1 MSRISEALEDVA
13 DAVIEQKDYLTELDA
28 KIGDGDHGLNMA
40 RGMQAALDAVDKLP
54 HDDEPAPVLQAIGQA
69 LLRNVGGAAGPL
81 YGTGFVK
88 AAAACDDST
97 RLDVASFAKLLSAA
111 ITGIEQ
117 RGHAQ
122 KGDKTMLDTLIP
134 LLDSFQKAEAEGQT
148 LSEALHHAE
157 KVAMA
162 GVDYTRTIAA
172 RKGRASLLG
181 DQSIGTEDPGAAS
194 ACIMYRALYH
204 FLQEY

>member
-13 DAVIEQKDYLTELDA
+13 NAVIEQKDYLTELDA

-81 YGTGFVK
+81 YGTGFV
-88 AAAACDDST
+88 
-97 RLDVASFAKLLSAA
+97 
-111 ITGIEQ
+111 
-117 RGHAQ
+117 
-122 KGDKTMLDTLIP
+122 DKTMLDTLIP

-157 KVAMA
+157 KAAMA

-194 ACIMYRALYH
+194 ACIMYRALYR
-204 FLQEY
+204 FLREY

>member
-13 DAVIEQKDYLTELDA
+13 NAVIEQKDYLTELDA

-97 RLDVASFAKLLSAA
+97 RLDVASFAKLLS
-111 ITGIEQ
+111 
-117 RGHAQ
+117 
-122 KGDKTMLDTLIP
+122 KTMLDTLIP
-134 LLDSFQKAEAEGQT
+134 LRDSFQKAEAEGQT